1 MNSSNQSPGSQP
13 PEKEASE
20 QPQPTPHKPGLLQIV
35 GSVLS
40 AAIGIQSSKNQQ
52 RDFQHGRAR
61 NFIIAGIVFVVIFVA
76 TVFTVVSVV
85 LKG

>member
-1 MNSSNQSPGSQP
+1 MMNSSNSNQAPEEKAPEQKQP
-13 PEKEASE
+13 APL
-20 QPQPTPHKPGLLQIV
+20 PKPGMLQIV

-52 RDFQHGRAR
+52 RDFEHGRAR

-76 TVFTVVSVV
+76 TVFTVVSMV